1 MISMMQPLILPHGA
15 LAAANPPIARFNGF
29 QNLQMNTVDM
39 AEYKPEGLITMPTG
53 LIVAFICF
61 LAAAVILVIA
71 ILVLSKPRKE
81 APAKVHGA
89 HSIQNDKMAWR
100 QRIND
105 IVEGHAKGDLSRD
118 EALRD
123 LAQVAR
129 DFAGV
134 KTNKD
139 MSSYTLADIN
149 HLPFPESADPGM
161 KLLRQTISALYPPE
175 FADIEHHEQAR
186 DISVEQAAEWVS
198 NLIERWR
205 K

>member
-1 MISMMQPLILPHGA
+1 
-15 LAAANPPIARFNGF
+15 
-29 QNLQMNTVDM
+29 M
-39 AEYKPEGLITMPTG
+39 ADYKPEGLITMPTG
-53 LIVAFICF
+53 LIVAFICSF
-61 LAAAVILVIA
+61 GVAVILVIA
-71 ILVLSKPRKE
+71 ILVLSRPRKE
-81 APAKVHGA
+81 TPAKVHGA
-89 HSIQNDKMAWR
+89 HSPQNDKTAWR
-100 QRIND
+100 KRING
-105 IVEGHAKGDLSRD
+105 IVEQHAQGEKTRD
-118 EALRD
+118 EALQA

-139 MSSYTLADIN
+139 ISSYTLADLN
-149 HLPFPESADPGM
+149 HIPVSASSDPGM

-175 FADIEHHEQAR
+175 FADVERHAQAR

>member
-1 MISMMQPLILPHGA
+1 M
-15 LAAANPPIARFNGF
+15 AAKIQKPIHFSAF
-29 QNLQMNTVDM
+29 QNMLQANNADM
-39 AEYKPEGLITMPTG
+39 ADYKPEGLITMPTA
-53 LIVAFICF
+53 LIVAFIVF

-71 ILVLSKPRKE
+71 ILVLSRPQKQ

-89 HSIQNDKMAWR
+89 HSTQNDKTVWR
-100 QRIND
+100 ARIND
-105 IVEGHAKGDLSRD
+105 IVERHAKGELSRD
-118 EALRD
+118 TALQE

-129 DFAGV
+129 DFAGA

-149 HLPFPESADPGM
+149 HLPVPASSDPGM
-161 KLLRQTISALYPPE
+161 KLLRQTITALYPPE
-175 FADIEHHEQAR
+175 FADVERHAQAR
-186 DISVEQAAEWVS
+186 STSVEQAAEWVS

>member
-1 MISMMQPLILPHGA
+1 MTITLRHLPFSGSIPAPQKQGTIRLGTFGDLH
-15 LAAANPPIARFNGF
+15 ANTASIA
-29 QNLQMNTVDM
+29 D
-39 AEYKPEGLITMPTG
+39 YKPEGLITMPTG

-105 IVEGHAKGDLSRD
+105 IVEQQAQGEKTRD
-118 EALRD
+118 EALQA

-129 DFAGV
+129 DFAGE
-134 KTNKD
+134 KTNTD
-139 MSSYTLADIN
+139 ISSCTLADLN
-149 HLPFPESADPGM
+149 HITVSASCDPGM